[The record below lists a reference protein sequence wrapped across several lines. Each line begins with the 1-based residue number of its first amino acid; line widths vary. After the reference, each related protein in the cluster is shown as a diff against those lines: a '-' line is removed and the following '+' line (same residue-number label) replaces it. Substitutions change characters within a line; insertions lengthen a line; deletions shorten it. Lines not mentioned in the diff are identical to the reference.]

1 MHKIIDIE
9 KRIPT
14 LKKRREKR
22 KNIRFILLLVILGVL
37 LLSLL
42 YYQLPISHI
51 NQIKVTG
58 QKVETQEYYIKHSGI
73 SEGES
78 LWDFK
83 IKDVEA
89 KLGKLDTVKSVTVER
104 IWLNNVTIK
113 VKEHKKVALMK
124 TNNRYNFVLE
134 NGKVLP
140 DRIEVKNFDLPILTN
155 MQDEN
160 FREIFIE
167 QLILLKP
174 NIVAMISQAEQ
185 VTSKTNPNLVQLYM
199 NDGFEVKADNTNL
212 ASKLQYYPSIVA
224 QLGNDKKGVIN
235 LEIGGY
241 YNSFKLEYK

>member
-9 KRIPT
+9 ERIPT
-14 LKKRREKR
+14 LKKRRKKR
-22 KNIRFILLLVILGVL
+22 KNIRLILLLTILGIL

-78 LWDFK
+78 LWNFK
-83 IKDVEA
+83 AKEVEA
-89 KLGKLDTVKSVTVER
+89 KLGKLDTVKSVTVKR
-104 IWLNNVTIK
+104 IWLNDVAIK
-113 VKEHKKVALMK
+113 VTENKKVALLK

-134 NGKVLP
+134 NGKILP
-140 DRIEVKNFDLPILTN
+140 NRIEVTSFDLPILTN
-155 MQDEN
+155 IQDQH
-160 FREIFIE
+160 FREILIE
-167 QLILLKP
+167 QLISLKP
-174 NIVAMISQAEQ
+174 NIVTMISQIEQ
-185 VTSKTNPNLVQLYM
+185 ISSKTNPNLVRLYM

>member
-104 IWLNNVTIK
+104 IWLNNVTVK

-124 TNNRYNFVLE
+124 TNNRYNYVLE

-155 MQDEN
+155 MQDEH

-199 NDGFEVKADNTNL
+199 NDGFEVKADSTNL